1 MGPIFSQSQNMT
13 KMKTLQQEREEY
25 KDAHDRQAA
34 ELTAH
39 REELNRA
46 QITLYDYAQKLSGMD
61 ALVARLKARVVQLAP
76 KAGPIQYSDDIPAMQ
91 LCTPP
96 ASPDRDHEACE
107 SSASKT

>member
-1 MGPIFSQSQNMT
+1 MT
-13 KMKTLQQEREEY
+13 KIKTLQQEKEEY

-34 ELTAH
+34 ELTAK
-39 REELNRA
+39 REELNTA
-46 QITLYDYAQKLSGMD
+46 QIALYDYAQKLSGMD
-61 ALVARLKARVVQLAP
+61 ALVAQLKARVVQLEIAP
-76 KAGPIQYSDDIPAMQ
+76 KAGPIQYSNDVPAMQ